1 MAAGLGG
8 FAQGLAGGL
17 QAGIKTGLDMQKNER
32 EREAFEMEKQIK
44 QNQIDEM
51 NRKKS
56 MNEQIAKGMADLNAR
71 LTGGVV
77 GGEAEDEFGQSVGKV
92 EYSTPAEAKASGL
105 KFKQGTAVEKKGE
118 DLTQTEIDRMR
129 ANIFQKARIDNNF
142 FDEEAFQRHRQ
153 LSKDI
158 EKEGVM
164 DAFRVFDKT
173 QDSDK
178 AVNAFNKA
186 GGMQLPKGAYMKRE
200 ADPETGLVTNVVYAP
215 GADGKPQR
223 ITSSFEIQ
231 LMYMPDEM
239 VKYAAGM
246 SKEKFV
252 QGSANKRTNMEVKG
266 RVDAAL
272 IGASKDGKSGKDRIK
287 ERIDKYAVDFSGKLI
302 SNPSIS
308 YNVEEFRRQQPQIAA
323 RAYQYMT
330 GRVPGQKEAYDDE
343 ALALDQATQDI
354 LGKPKK

>member
-8 FAQGLAGGL
+8 FAQGLAGGIQSGVKL
-17 QAGIKTGLDMQKNER
+17 GLDMEKNKR
-32 EREAFEMEKQIK
+32 EQEAFEMEKQIK

-51 NRKKS
+51 NRKKT
-56 MNEQIAKGMADLNAR
+56 MNEQIAKDMADLNAR
-71 LTGGVV
+71 ISGGVV
-77 GGEAEDEFGQSVGKV
+77 GGEAEDEFGTQIGGLQ
-92 EYSTPAEAKASGL
+92 YSSPAAAKASGL
-105 KFKQGTAVEKKGE
+105 KFKEGTEKKA
-118 DLTQTEIDRMR
+118 DPLLQTEIDRMR

-142 FDEEAFQRHRQ
+142 FDEESFQRHRQ
-153 LSKDI
+153 LTKDI

-178 AVNAFNKA
+178 AIGAFNKA

-223 ITSSFEIQ
+223 VTSSFEIQ
-231 LMYMPDEM
+231 LMYMPEEM

-246 SKEKFV
+246 QKEKFV
-252 QGSANKRTNMEVKG
+252 QGSANKRTNAEVAG
-266 RVDAAL
+266 RIDAAL
-272 IGASKDGKSGKDRIK
+272 IGASKDGKNAKDRVK
-287 ERIDKYAVDFSGKLI
+287 ERIDKYAVEFAGKLT
-302 SNPSIS
+302 SNPNIS
-308 YNVEEFRRQQPQIAA
+308 YNIDEFRRAQPQIAA

-330 GRVPGQKEAYDDE
+330 GSVPDQKVKYDDE
-343 ALALDQATQDI
+343 ALAIQQATDDI
-354 LGKPKK
+354 LGKKK